1 MDRIISLGMSRPY
14 LLNTLLAVSASHLR
28 HHVSS
33 SVSYRIAEYSRQS
46 LAIRDFRF
54 ALNEPI
60 DQPTADALL
69 MTSIFLNMLSFS
81 ILDEYEISD
90 SWVFSK
96 DDDRLDW
103 FSLNMGLKPLLLAT
117 SEFRQDSLLRW
128 MYDASDDEEHK
139 FHGEGW
145 ALDSVPSPWL
155 KLCGLT
161 DDSTPDHVFY
171 EPVRIL
177 AEIKRLEPT
186 LDSIFLYLGFFGK
199 LDIEFRTLLVNQDE
213 RAMWII
219 GLWLGLLCR
228 YDFWWQRRRTR
239 CDYSAIKLWLKGH
252 IITGSHRGEEAQMWT
267 ELMRDLDMA
276 CRWPETPTYSG

>member
-1 MDRIISLGMSRPY
+1 
-14 LLNTLLAVSASHLR
+14 
-28 HHVSS
+28 
-33 SVSYRIAEYSRQS
+33 
-46 LAIRDFRF
+46 
-54 ALNEPI
+54 
-60 DQPTADALL
+60 